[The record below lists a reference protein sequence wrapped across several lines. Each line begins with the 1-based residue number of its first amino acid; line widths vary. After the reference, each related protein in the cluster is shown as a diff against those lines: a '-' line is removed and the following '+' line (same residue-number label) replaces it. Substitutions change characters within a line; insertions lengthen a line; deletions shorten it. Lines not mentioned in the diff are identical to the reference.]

1 MYAKMKIL
9 TIRPLAVGCASFLI
23 LLFSCLYVLFPFCA
37 GFAAASAILSAF
49 MMLIFAVSAR
59 SGSRLKRFSAL
70 SFSSGVVL
78 FLSSLA
84 FLLAGTG
91 IERLEA
97 ASDKYSGKSLYCEYV
112 IEDVAYHNRA
122 ATATLRLLTADSE
135 PCDLMVSAMFFGSE
149 LPEPF
154 TVAKGNLSFSDI
166 TDGDGLSSRYNLSK
180 GCLLAAE
187 ASSFDVTDDASG
199 AYAAL
204 GRLRIHIR
212 DMFSS
217 RLDEDASGLMTALFT
232 ADRSMLDDSIKS
244 SFGDLGISHLL
255 AVSGMHLSVLAGFAG
270 LLFSWLKMGIY
281 KKHLLLSIMVVLYAA
296 VTAFAPSMLRSAGM
310 LLLFYLSFYLGRR
323 SHAVTSL
330 LFSVFLICAVSPFSI
345 FDSGLLMSFS
355 ATMGIIVISSSAIA
369 FMEKHPGIP
378 RFLLPVLSSFTV
390 TAGATIAV
398 VPVLCALSGRL
409 YLPVLLSNLI
419 FSPLFTILLF
429 FIPLFLI
436 TYAVTPLSAVVCFLI
451 NSVSSVTVSLASL
464 FSSLPDMSISLAYD
478 FVPFLIA
485 GTLLATAV
493 LCFTVK
499 KLHPLRLI
507 PTGAFLVVFFIC
519 LAVHNGIIDRKQSLT
534 YICDDNNEALIF
546 TDARDGLIIDFSD
559 FPSSFVY
566 EQTEALADVSPSV
579 NCGTLMFTK
588 FNSRHYAALI
598 KTLEDIT
605 PAYIVLPENCEYT
618 ETVSSVAL
626 ERGITVLTYSAGDII
641 LWNGIEI
648 TTFASDFGDE
658 QPNTDAL
665 LFDMCGKKSLFVRRG
680 FSDKY
685 DVEYGLLRDSF
696 DLVIAGSKQ
705 DTFTPRRIDT
715 GIFVSPDSVFPD
727 ELPYTCEKISGKY
740 HTEAKRVCG
749 DSE

>member
-1 MYAKMKIL
+1 
-9 TIRPLAVGCASFLI
+9 
-23 LLFSCLYVLFPFCA
+23 
-37 GFAAASAILSAF
+37 
-49 MMLIFAVSAR
+49 
-59 SGSRLKRFSAL
+59 
-70 SFSSGVVL
+70 
-78 FLSSLA
+78 
-84 FLLAGTG
+84 
-91 IERLEA
+91 
-97 ASDKYSGKSLYCEYV
+97 
-112 IEDVAYHNRA
+112 
-122 ATATLRLLTADSE
+122 
-135 PCDLMVSAMFFGSE
+135 
-149 LPEPF
+149 
-154 TVAKGNLSFSDI
+154 
-166 TDGDGLSSRYNLSK
+166 
-180 GCLLAAE
+180 
-187 ASSFDVTDDASG
+187 
-199 AYAAL
+199 
-204 GRLRIHIR
+204 
-212 DMFSS
+212 
-217 RLDEDASGLMTALFT
+217 
-232 ADRSMLDDSIKS
+232 
-244 SFGDLGISHLL
+244 
-255 AVSGMHLSVLAGFAG
+255 
-270 LLFSWLKMGIY
+270 
-281 KKHLLLSIMVVLYAA
+281 
-296 VTAFAPSMLRSAGM
+296 
-310 LLLFYLSFYLGRR
+310 
-323 SHAVTSL
+323 
-330 LFSVFLICAVSPFSI
+330 
-345 FDSGLLMSFS
+345 
-355 ATMGIIVISSSAIA
+355 
-369 FMEKHPGIP
+369 
-378 RFLLPVLSSFTV
+378 
-390 TAGATIAV
+390 
-398 VPVLCALSGRL
+398 
-409 YLPVLLSNLI
+409 
-419 FSPLFTILLF
+419 
-429 FIPLFLI
+429 
-436 TYAVTPLSAVVCFLI
+436 
-451 NSVSSVTVSLASL
+451 
-464 FSSLPDMSISLAYD
+464 MSISLAYD